1 MRKHEEAEE
10 CYKKACDIR
19 EEGHQRV
26 RGLFGKGLA
35 LTYGNY
41 AYLLG
46 VMKKT
51 DQAKKLIEKSIKIK
65 EQDASKAIPAS
76 MHTLAM
82 SWDNYGMILY
92 YSADESKEQ
101 EAGQWFE
108 KAIRQKK
115 ELVSKDYLTYAP
127 SLAQSYFHYARL
139 LSKDKEKMQLAKS
152 CLEKAIEIQEA
163 REKDNQGY
171 LTQDLAESYH
181 VLAVVL

>member
-1 MRKHEEAEE
+1 
-10 CYKKACDIR
+10 
-19 EEGHQRV
+19 
-26 RGLFGKGLA
+26 
-35 LTYGNY
+35 
-41 AYLLG
+41 
-46 VMKKT
+46 
-51 DQAKKLIEKSIKIK
+51 
-65 EQDASKAIPAS
+65 

-181 VLAVVL
+181 VLAVVLQEINPGDAEKAYKYAKKHGGILFKRCAYYKSEYVSILENYSSFLKQQSDNSATYEEIIAEITEVKGED